1 MLSSEIFQTFLT
13 KIYDQNLRSNII
25 KYDKISPKGDF
36 LFDKLLC
43 RVPLCFDAPMNIG
56 LSDSQIML
64 NLSQSVGLEDDQ
76 YLFSGGWV
84 GRAFTNIELDIARG
98 IRT

>member
-56 LSDSQIML
+56 LINYQIML
-64 NLSQSVGLEDDQ
+64 NLSRSVGLEDHQ
-76 YLFSGGWV
+76 YLFIGGWV
-84 GRAFTNIELDIARG
+84 GLASTY
-98 IRT
+98 